1 MKKYL
6 HVIIA
11 LSLFGLISF
20 WLFIKPIFD
29 SEMETLAGEVVSIT
43 QMKRT
48 KKYVIELNESGEP
61 RFVNYTFFNDN
72 VDIRVGDSLFKKSNG
87 GLFVKSREDG
97 IMRLAIDQNVLIQ

>member
-11 LSLFGLISF
+11 FSLFGLIAF

-29 SEMETLAGEVVSIT
+29 SKMETLAGEVVSIT
-43 QMKRT
+43 KMKRSGD
-48 KKYVIELNESGEP
+48 YVIELNERGKP
-61 RFVNYTFFNDN
+61 RFVNYSFFDN
-72 VDIRVGDSLFKKSNG
+72 NFDIRVGDSLFKQSNEALFIKS
-87 GLFVKSREDG
+87 KEDG